1 MSSAEPA
8 QNHTEDMQVVVL
20 LVNARSNN
28 ALERVLG
35 LLRRRAPGYA
45 AMNVTTSEA
54 SEVACVTVMLR
65 GPRAAADHIA
75 DHLRKLVDVRDC
87 AVMNGAGGAA
97 VVM

>member
-1 MSSAEPA
+1 MSSAESELT
-8 QNHTEDMQVVVL
+8 QHEDMQVVVL

-54 SEVACVTVMLR
+54 SDIACVTVMLR
-65 GPRAAADHIA
+65 GPRDAAEHIA